1 MSRPHG
7 TRDKKE
13 LYDQIINQLRKHPE
27 GQNAYT
33 IGQTLKINDA
43 TCRLY
48 LSDLVEQGRV
58 VGTAVTK
65 TIIRYTLAPEKK
77 PVKAG
82 AK

>member
-7 TRDKKE
+7 TRDKKF

-48 LSDLVEQGRV
+48 LSDLVEQERV
-58 VGTAVTK
+58 IGIPVNKKITK
-65 TIIRYTLAPEKK
+65 YILTNNQ
-77 PVKAG
+77 
-82 AK
+82 